1 MSEATAEQ
9 DLIVHVFAKPS
20 EPELLA
26 AIRAYLDEQD
36 PPDEWTSSRVHI
48 VGEAYAQ
55 LNTDG
60 KSENAVIASL
70 MGLGLPRENA
80 AHLVKCAAD
89 MQREL
94 AERDG
99 PAPLK
104 YDPVR
109 WPEMI
114 FWLFVIGAVVNA
126 CNADGVR
133 RELATVWFTG
143 YLEPGSVPGQRHR
156 LAVAAFVSHS
166 ASSGGEHAAPI
177 VAAVLGSMAALNPEQ
192 KGK

>member
-1 MSEATAEQ
+1 MV
-9 DLIVHVFAKPS
+9 VHVFAKPS
-20 EPELLA
+20 EQELLA
-26 AIRAYLDEQD
+26 AIRTYLDEQD
-36 PPDEWTSSRVHI
+36 PPDQWTPSRVHI
-48 VGEAYAQ
+48 VGEAYSQ

-70 MGLGLPRENA
+70 MGRGLAPDNA
-80 AHLVKCAAD
+80 TYLVKCAAD

-126 CNADGVR
+126 C
-133 RELATVWFTG
+133 
-143 YLEPGSVPGQRHR
+143 
-156 LAVAAFVSHS
+156 
-166 ASSGGEHAAPI
+166 SG
-177 VAAVLGSMAALNPEQ
+177 
-192 KGK
+192 